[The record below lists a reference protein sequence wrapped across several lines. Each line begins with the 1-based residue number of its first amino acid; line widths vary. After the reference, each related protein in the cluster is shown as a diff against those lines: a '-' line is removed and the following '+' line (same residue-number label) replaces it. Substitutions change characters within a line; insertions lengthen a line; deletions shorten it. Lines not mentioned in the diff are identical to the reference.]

1 MTKINSDEV
10 KLITNKVNKCHYL
23 LHYRYK
29 LTAIIKG
36 LLAINQDPLSKPA
49 VPFTPPGTPTKGNGE
64 IYPYW
69 SGPLS
74 SGTVVAIVAS
84 KGNLDTKLSL
94 SQVPGLKDQDYSW
107 TEMLTG
113 AKGRG
118 RTVQAKLEKHDIA
131 VFRIDN

>member
-1 MTKINSDEV
+1 
-10 KLITNKVNKCHYL
+10 
-23 LHYRYK
+23 
-29 LTAIIKG
+29 
-36 LLAINQDPLSKPA
+36 
-49 VPFTPPGTPTKGNGE
+49 VPFTPPGTPAKANNE

-84 KGNLDTKLSL
+84 KGNIDTKLSL

-107 TEMLTG
+107 TELLTG